1 MAQILRRDGSDAPAT
16 EVITV
21 ADLLSRNAPAPLRE
35 GDPDTDGISVGALL
49 RREGHAPRAAARP
62 AQPRPRQQEASSDD
76 DGRPDRRVLV
86 RRGAIAAGTLLAA
99 GSVLGATLFTDVVPT
114 VNQAPTPGGEDDGG
128 AYPGQGLLDPE
139 GPVDA
144 PADPVVI
151 DQAAATDPLDPG
163 TAAPTDW
170 VPVAF
175 PGALAGSNTGSGD
188 SADDGTT
195 TGDSATADD
204 GGNNSGSSDSARDDS
219 SSAAA
224 AADDDD
230 DDATNGSAD
239 DNGSSGNSGSRN
251 ESGSD
256 DSGNS
261 DDDNDNNDEDD
272 DKGVVGDLVDTVGGV
287 LGLGGDDRDSDDRDS
302 DDGDSD
308 EDDERSGSARLFSA
322 ESDEDEEDS
331 SAPHDEDDSKSSDDK
346 DDEGDSDSSSDDDGD
361 GGGLIGGLLG
371 TVGGLL
377 R

>member
-1 MAQILRRDGSDAPAT
+1 
-16 EVITV
+16 VITV

-49 RREGHAPRAAARP
+49 RREGHAPRAADRP
-62 AQPRPRQQEASSDD
+62 VQPRPRQQQASSDD

-139 GPVDA
+139 GPVGA

-204 GGNNSGSSDSARDDS
+204 GGNNSGSSDSTSDEG

-230 DDATNGSAD
+230 DDDDTTNGSSD
-239 DNGSSGNSGSRN
+239 DNDSSGNSGSRN

-261 DDDNDNNDEDD
+261 DDDNDEDDEDD
-272 DKGVVGDLVDTVGGV
+272 DKGLVGDLVDTVGGV
-287 LGLGGDDRDSDDRDS
+287 LGLGGDDSDDSDRDS

-331 SAPHDEDDSKSSDDK
+331 SAPQDEDDSKSSDDK